1 MFVKI
6 LLILYFSSI
15 LIYTYH
21 YFKKSFDIK
30 LGYFIGYLF
39 FMLLF
44 ELTAQLVKYTLKLDN
59 VLVYNILTFLEFN
72 CLLLFIR
79 GILYFMSTKKL
90 LIGLTVAFNVI
101 YALSTIYYIVL
112 RNYLQIYNEIAS
124 VSGSFLV
131 TIAIFL
137 FFKDFINSDKI
148 SNFKKSLSFWISSG
162 LLIYYLGTIP
172 ITSIMNYM
180 QSINDKAEVR
190 FLFNIQY
197 VLVALMYSIFIFGAL
212 WSQKKEK

>member
-6 LLILYFSSI
+6 LLILYFLSV

-30 LGYFIGYLF
+30 LRYFIGYLF

-44 ELTAQLVKYTLKLDN
+44 ELIAQLVKYTLKFDN

-72 CLLLFIR
+72 CLLLFIS
-79 GILYFMSTKKL
+79 GLLYFVSTKKVL
-90 LIGLTVAFNVI
+90 VALIITFNVI
-101 YALSTIYYIVL
+101 YVLSTIYYIVL
-112 RNYLQIYNEIAS
+112 RNYLQIYNGIAS
-124 VSGSFLV
+124 ISGSFIV

-180 QSINDKAEVR
+180 QSINDKAEVH

>member
-6 LLILYFSSI
+6 LLILYFLSV

-30 LGYFIGYLF
+30 LRYFIGYLF

-44 ELTAQLVKYTLKLDN
+44 ELIAQLVKYTLKFDN

-72 CLLLFIR
+72 CLLLFLS
-79 GILYFMSTKKL
+79 GLLYFVSTKKVL
-90 LIGLTVAFNVI
+90 VALIITFNVI
-101 YALSTIYYIVL
+101 YVLSTIYYIVL
-112 RNYLQIYNEIAS
+112 RNYLQIYNGIAS
-124 VSGSFLV
+124 ISGSFIV

-180 QSINDKAEVR
+180 QSINDKAEVH

>member
-1 MFVKI
+1 MLVKI
-6 LLILYFSSI
+6 LLILYFLSV

-30 LGYFIGYLF
+30 LRYFIGYLF

-44 ELTAQLVKYTLKLDN
+44 ELIAQLVKYTLKLDN

-72 CLLLFIR
+72 CLLLFLS
-79 GILYFMSTKKL
+79 GLLYFVSTKKVL
-90 LIGLTVAFNVI
+90 VALIITFNVI
-101 YALSTIYYIVL
+101 YVLSTIYYIVL
-112 RNYLQIYNEIAS
+112 RNYLQIYNGIAS
-124 VSGSFLV
+124 ISGSFIV

-180 QSINDKAEVR
+180 QSINDKAEVH

>member
-6 LLILYFSSI
+6 LLILYFLSV

-30 LGYFIGYLF
+30 LRYFIGYLF

-44 ELTAQLVKYTLKLDN
+44 ELIAQLVKYTLKLDN

-72 CLLLFIR
+72 CLLLFLS
-79 GILYFMSTKKL
+79 GLLYFVSTKKVL
-90 LIGLTVAFNVI
+90 VALIITFNVI
-101 YALSTIYYIVL
+101 YVLSTIYYIVL
-112 RNYLQIYNEIAS
+112 RNYLQIYNGIAS
-124 VSGSFLV
+124 ISGSFIV

-180 QSINDKAEVR
+180 QSINDKAEVH

>member
-1 MFVKI
+1 
-6 LLILYFSSI
+6 
-15 LIYTYH
+15 
-21 YFKKSFDIK
+21 
-30 LGYFIGYLF
+30 
-39 FMLLF
+39 
-44 ELTAQLVKYTLKLDN
+44 
-59 VLVYNILTFLEFN
+59 
-72 CLLLFIR
+72 
-79 GILYFMSTKKL
+79 
-90 LIGLTVAFNVI
+90 
-101 YALSTIYYIVL
+101 L
-112 RNYLQIYNEIAS
+112 RNYLQIYNGIAS
-124 VSGSFLV
+124 ISGSFIV

-180 QSINDKAEVR
+180 QSINDKAEVH

>member
-90 LIGLTVAFNVI
+90 LIGLIVAFNVI